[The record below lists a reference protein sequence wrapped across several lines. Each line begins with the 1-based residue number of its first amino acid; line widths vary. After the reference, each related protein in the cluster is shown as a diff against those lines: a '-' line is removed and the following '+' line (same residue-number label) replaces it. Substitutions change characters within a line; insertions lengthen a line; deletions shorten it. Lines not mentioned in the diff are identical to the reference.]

1 MAAITL
7 EDRDR
12 RDINFHQ
19 PEVDDLFPEHFRE
32 QYPTLVTFIKKY
44 YEYLERAAGRNRLD
58 NIFYAK
64 DAESTNEDFLDYLYY
79 ERLNGLGA
87 DKFDLPRL
95 TLKLATQFARAKGTE
110 VSIPAFFRYVFGVE
124 AEAFYPKT
132 QIFTVGESQIGPDS
146 LRFIQDSYFWQIL
159 SIQIKSPLSTVQ
171 WNDLYKRY
179 NHIAGFALFAETQFE
194 TVASNIEATSP
205 ISIADTLTEG
215 ALTLESIA
223 TETTTSAFGSSTG
236 VDSDESIRFYTDR
249 GIQFYQDS
257 IGGLT
262 SEQKGEYTSI
272 ADVLDANSPTFSWNN
287 GDRFSDESLQTM
299 DEDLFTHYDPNRI
312 DSA

>member
-7 EDRDR
+7 EDRNR

-19 PEVDDLFPEHFRE
+19 PEVDGLFPEHFQE

-44 YEYLERAAGRNRLD
+44 YEYLELAAGRNRLD

-64 DAESTNEDFLDYLYY
+64 DAESTDEGFLDYLFY
-79 ERLNGLGA
+79 ERFNGLGA

-95 TLKLATQFARAKGTE
+95 TLKLAPQFSRAKGTE

-132 QIFTVGESQIGPDS
+132 QMFTVGESQIGPNS
-146 LRFIQDSYFWQIL
+146 LRFIQDSYFWQVL
-159 SIQIKSPLSTVQ
+159 SIQIKSPLSTIQ
-171 WNDLYKRY
+171 WNDIYKRY
-179 NHIAGFALFAETQFE
+179 NHVAGFALFAETRFE
-194 TVASNIEATSP
+194 TVAGNIEATSP

-215 ALTLESIA
+215 ALTLEATA
-223 TETTTSAFGSSTG
+223 TETSSAFTSSTG
-236 VDSDESIRFYTDR
+236 VDSAETIRFYTDR
-249 GIQFYQDS
+249 DIQFYQDS

-262 SEQKGEYTSI
+262 SAQKGEYTSI
-272 ADVLDANSPTFSWNN
+272 ADVLDTNSPTFSSNDS
-287 GDRFSDESLQTM
+287 DRFSDESLQTM
-299 DEDLFTHYDPNRI
+299 DEDLFTHYNSNRI

>member
-1 MAAITL
+1 MSAITL
-7 EDRDR
+7 EDLNR
-12 RDINFHQ
+12 RDINFYQ
-19 PEVDDLFPEHFRE
+19 PEVDGLFPEHFQE

-44 YEYLERAAGRNRLD
+44 YEYLELAAGRNRLD

-64 DAESTNEDFLDYLYY
+64 DAESTDEGFLDYLFY
-79 ERLNGLGA
+79 ERFNGLGA

-95 TLKLATQFARAKGTE
+95 TLKLAPQFSRAKGTE

-132 QIFTVGESQIGPDS
+132 QMFTVGESEIGPNS
-146 LRFIQDSYFWQIL
+146 LRFIQDSYFWQVL
-159 SIQIKSPLSTVQ
+159 SIQIKSPLSTIQ
-171 WNDLYKRY
+171 WNDIYKRY

-194 TVASNIEATSP
+194 TVAGNIEATSP

-215 ALTLESIA
+215 ALTLEATA
-223 TETTTSAFGSSTG
+223 TEASSAFTSSTG
-236 VDSDESIRFYTDR
+236 VDSDETIRFYTDR
-249 GIQFYQDS
+249 DIQFYQDS

-262 SEQKGEYTSI
+262 STQKGEYTSI
-272 ADVLDANSPTFSWNN
+272 VDVLDTNSPTFSSNDS
-287 GDRFSDESLQTM
+287 DRFSDESLQTM
-299 DEDLFTHYDPNRI
+299 DEDLYTYYDPNRI

>member
-1 MAAITL
+1 MTAITL
-7 EDRDR
+7 EDRNR

-19 PEVDDLFPEHFRE
+19 PEVDGLFPEHFRE

-44 YEYLERAAGRNRLD
+44 YEYLELAAGRNRLD

-64 DAESTNEDFLDYLYY
+64 DVESTNEDFLDYLYY

-87 DKFDLPRL
+87 DKFNLPRL
-95 TLKLATQFARAKGTE
+95 TLKLAPQFSRAKGTE

-132 QIFTVGESQIGPDS
+132 QIFTVGESQIGPNS
-146 LRFIQDSYFWQIL
+146 LRFIQDSYFWQVL
-159 SIQIKSPLSTVQ
+159 SIQIKSPLSTIQ
-171 WNDLYKRY
+171 WNDIYKKY
-179 NHIAGFALFAETQFE
+179 NHIAGFALFSETQFE
-194 TVASNIEATSP
+194 TVAENIEATSP

-215 ALTLESIA
+215 ALTLEATA
-223 TETTTSAFGSSTG
+223 TEASSAFTSSTG
-236 VDSDESIRFYTDR
+236 VDSDETIRFYTDR
-249 GIQFYQDS
+249 DIQFYQDS

-262 SEQKGEYTSI
+262 STQKGEYTSI
-272 ADVLDANSPTFSWNN
+272 ADVLDTNSPTFSSNDS
-287 GDRFSDESLQTM
+287 DRFSDESLQTM
-299 DEDLFTHYDPNRI
+299 DEDLYTHYDPNRI

>member
-7 EDRDR
+7 EDRNR

-19 PEVDDLFPEHFRE
+19 PEVDGLFPEHFRE

-44 YEYLERAAGRNRLD
+44 YEYLELAAGRNRLD

-64 DAESTNEDFLDYLYY
+64 DVESTNEDFLDYLYY

-87 DKFDLPRL
+87 DKFNLPRL
-95 TLKLATQFARAKGTE
+95 TLKLAPQFSRAKGTE
-110 VSIPAFFRYVFGVE
+110 VSILAFFRYVFGVE

-146 LRFIQDSYFWQIL
+146 LRFIQDSYFWQVL

-171 WNDLYKRY
+171 WNDIYKRY

-194 TVASNIEATSP
+194 TVAGNIEATSP

-215 ALTLESIA
+215 ALTLEATA
-223 TETTTSAFGSSTG
+223 TEASSAFTSSTG
-236 VDSDESIRFYTDR
+236 VDSDETIRFYTDR
-249 GIQFYQDS
+249 DIQFYQDS

-262 SEQKGEYTSI
+262 STQKGEYTSI
-272 ADVLDANSPTFSWNN
+272 ADVLDTNSPTFSSNDS
-287 GDRFSDESLQTM
+287 DRFSDESLQTM